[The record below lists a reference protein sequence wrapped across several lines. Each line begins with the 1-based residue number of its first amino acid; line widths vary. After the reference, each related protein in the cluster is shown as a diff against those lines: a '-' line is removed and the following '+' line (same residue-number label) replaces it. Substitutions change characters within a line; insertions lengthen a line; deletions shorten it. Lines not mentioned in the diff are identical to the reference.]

1 VTISRR
7 LRWLRSLQIQLILW
21 AILPVMTVVVGLAL
35 TGVTAHEQAMLD
47 FVTERDQLLANTIAE
62 RLRDGLIYGTIS
74 PDGQGVDRWLP
85 TGAADLPGSII
96 IVNDA
101 GTVLARSD
109 DGVMGNI
116 ASEPG
121 MDQALTHQ
129 TSTFVIDDPVH
140 GALVLSSA
148 TVQSIGWRVIVMA
161 QASELLGPILRLSS
175 LGPIA
180 AIIATGLAV
189 LILAFGWRTIARP
202 LQQLAKAANEVSW
215 GNHEAIH
222 QEISGVIELEYLHEA
237 LAEMVERLEGY
248 QAGVIDYLDAVTK
261 GQEAERARLARD
273 LHDGP
278 VQSLIVLSQR
288 AEMASHRIARGD
300 LDKAREML
308 EQLRSSEIDI
318 VNDLRRMIGA
328 LRPTYLEDL
337 GFVPALEMLVRSAGT
352 RTPADVSLV
361 KGNTL
366 RRLCTEVELAAY
378 RITQEGLTN
387 AIRHAYAGHITV
399 SIQCDDEGL
408 DLIIADDGVGFTP
421 ETRLDKYATSGHFGL
436 MGLQERA
443 RQLAGTMRIRSA
455 PGEGTSLEI
464 RLPDRRGLDECPV

>member
-1 VTISRR
+1 MSQR
-7 LRWLRSLQIQLILW
+7 LRWLRSLQVQLILW
-21 AILPVMTVVVGLAL
+21 ATLPVMTVVIGLAL
-35 TGVTAHEQAMLD
+35 TGVYSHEQAMLA
-47 FVTERDQLLANTIAE
+47 FVPERDQLLANTIAE
-62 RLRDGLIYGTIS
+62 RLRDGLAYGAIA
-74 PDGQGVDRWLP
+74 PDGQGVAEWLP
-85 TGAADLPGSII
+85 AGAADLPGGVI
-96 IVNDA
+96 IVNNT

-121 MDQALTHQ
+121 LDSVLSHQ

-140 GALVLSSA
+140 GALVLSSSA
-148 TVQSIGWRVIVMA
+148 VQPIGWRVIVRA

-180 AIIATGLAV
+180 AVIAAGLA
-189 LILAFGWRTIARP
+189 LLFLTFGWRTIAHP

-215 GNHEAIH
+215 GNYEAIH

-237 LAEMVERLEGY
+237 LAGMVERLEGY

-288 AEMASHRIARGD
+288 AEMASRRIERGD
-300 LDKAREML
+300 HDEAREML
-308 EQLRSSEIDI
+308 DQLRASEIDI

-337 GFVPALEMLVRSAGT
+337 GFVPALEMLVHSASA
-352 RTPADVSLV
+352 RTPADVCLV

-366 RRLCTEVELAAY
+366 RRLRAEVELAAY

-408 DLIIADDGVGFTP
+408 DLNIADDGVGFTV
-421 ETRLDKYATSGHFGL
+421 ESRLDKYATSGHFGL

-464 RLPDRRGLDECPV
+464 RLPDRRGLEECPV

>member
-1 VTISRR
+1 MSRR

-21 AILPVMTVVVGLAL
+21 TILPVMTLVIGLAL
-35 TGVTAHEQAMLD
+35 TGVYSHEQAMLD
-47 FVTERDQLLANTIAE
+47 FVTERDQLLANAIAE
-62 RLRDGLIYGTIS
+62 RLRDGLAYGAIA
-74 PDGQGVDRWLP
+74 PDGQGVGEWLP
-85 TGAADLPGSII
+85 AGAADLPGSII
-96 IVNDA
+96 VVSDE

-109 DGVMGNI
+109 DGAMGNI

-121 MDQALTHQ
+121 MAHVLSQQ
-129 TSTFVIDDPVH
+129 TSTFVIEDPVH
-140 GALVLSSA
+140 GALVLSSVA
-148 TVQSIGWRVIVMA
+148 VQPIGWRVIVRA

-180 AIIATGLAV
+180 AVIATGLAL
-189 LILAFGWRTIARP
+189 LILAFGWRTIAHP
-202 LQQLAKAANEVSW
+202 LQQLAKAADEVSW

-222 QEISGVIELEYLHEA
+222 QEISGVVELEHLHEA
-237 LAEMVERLEGY
+237 LTGMVERLEGY

-261 GQEAERARLARD
+261 GQEAERARLARE

-288 AEMASHRIARGD
+288 AEMANHRIERGD

-308 EQLRSSEIDI
+308 DQLRASEIDI

-328 LRPTYLEDL
+328 LRPIYLEDL
-337 GFVPALEMLVRSAGT
+337 GFVPALEMLVHSADA
-352 RTPADVSLV
+352 RTPADVRLL

-387 AIRHAYAGHITV
+387 AIQHAYAGHITV

-408 DLIIADDGVGFTP
+408 DLVIADDGVGFTP
-421 ETRLDKYATSGHFGL
+421 ETRLDRYATSGHFGL

-443 RQLAGTMRIRSA
+443 RQLAGTMHVRSV

-464 RLPDRRGLDECPV
+464 RLPDQRGLEEYPV